1 MKLLERTW
9 IELQEEVS
17 IVATQMGRWWS
28 RMSQDEQYM
37 LLGVVCAGALL
48 MVVRGKKKK
57 TVRTSHYDEN
67 SIMPL
72 AQQFTFAAVIL
83 VIFTLGIDAA
93 LEGIT

>member
-9 IELQEEVS
+9 IELQEEVN

-57 TVRTSHYDEN
+57 TVRTSRYDEN